1 MARIIATSKR
11 MEPAV
16 QNDWVLYDCQA
27 GSSAMMNKYVVE
39 MISELPDPL
48 NAGEKLSSYIDLL
61 LATYP
66 SVRGYLAP
74 SELNIRNPS

>member
-1 MARIIATSKR
+1 VIV
-11 MEPAV
+11 PL
-16 QNDWVLYDCQA
+16 VLCLGQ
-27 GSSAMMNKYVVE
+27 SVVE
-39 MISELPDPL
+39 MMSELLDPL

-74 SELNIRNPS
+74 SELNIRDPS